1 MLLPQ
6 LKRAIELRKLQMYFQ
21 PICNSSNGAV
31 RGFEALARWTMDNGE
46 FVSPG
51 EFIPLAEEAG
61 LIHDIGLWAV
71 ESAAIQIQA
80 LNRLY
85 AEESLYVSV
94 NIDAGT
100 LDDSR
105 FLGKVIS
112 VFKDYSLQSGQLKIE
127 LTERGLI
134 KDTEAII
141 PKMQELIA
149 QGCEFM
155 IDDFGTGYSSLSYL
169 HKLPI
174 HTLKI
179 DRSFVLGLD
188 ESDTSEAVVKTI
200 ITLSESLGLNVVA
213 EGVETI
219 ENVVQLASL
228 NCHQLQGYYFSRPMP
243 AAEVEGFLEE
253 HELLSSALYQQ
264 AGSFTGEKSQP
275 LN

>member
-1 MLLPQ
+1 
-6 LKRAIELRKLQMYFQ
+6 
-21 PICNSSNGAV
+21 
-31 RGFEALARWTMDNGE
+31 MDNGE